1 MQAQADFVA
10 RLALDPIPEPRAKVK
25 WLMYATTMLVD
36 GHVDLEPQ
44 HWFPYLENS
53 FFLGE
58 ANLVI
63 IGTGCQR
70 PLVLREA
77 MAVAAAVTGDLL
89 IVRSHEGPRQASFDV
104 KVIGDDRLFCAYQL
118 WIPRPTGTAW
128 LIPTVGEGPCI
139 RLEQSG
145 LRVEQ
150 EPPYL
155 DWADRW
161 RGIEHGAEFLSVAV
175 QGWF

>member
-1 MQAQADFVA
+1 MQAQADFVT
-10 RLALDPIPEPRAKVK
+10 RLPLNPIPEPHRKVK
-25 WLMYATTMLVD
+25 WLMHATTMLVD
-36 GHVDLEPQ
+36 GHADLEPG
-44 HWFPYLENS
+44 HWYHGLKNS
-53 FFLGE
+53 IFLGE
-58 ANLVI
+58 ANLVV
-63 IGTGCQR
+63 IGTACQR
-70 PLVLREA
+70 PLGLREG
-77 MAVAAAVTGDLL
+77 MAVAQAVTADLL
-89 IVRSHEGPRQASFDV
+89 VVRSHEGPRQASFDV
-104 KVIGDDRLFCAYQL
+104 KLIGDDRLFCGYQL

-145 LRVEQ
+145 LEVEQ

-161 RGIEHGAEFLSVAV
+161 RGLEHGSEFLSVAV